1 MAVHGRYGWATG
13 ICSRSVPTAI
23 LIGTLVEGR
32 LARADWKKE
41 GASLRTDWHPRGAY
55 AAIN

>member
-13 ICSRSVPTAI
+13 ISRSVPTAI
-23 LIGTLVEGR
+23 FIGTLVEGR

>member
-13 ICSRSVPTAI
+13 ISRSVSTAI
-23 LIGTLVEGR
+23 FIGTLVEGR